1 MDKLILER
9 GFLIDCKNKI
19 MQGQSIR
26 SLAEEVHIDRKTL
39 RKKIL
44 AILSEEE
51 KEEFQKVLSN
61 NFRKNRKS
69 ARTIKKEQREENYK
83 QAIETLTL
91 LGITREDIEAIVES
105 ISKNAHTTMAKDTF
119 AMKLVEVFDFIAER
133 NEGMNLGNEGY
144 ITKQNVIHMILRDSR
159 FMTNDVERKLKPMC
173 NIFDNWSPNI
183 SKAQVNRYI
192 VEYPSIFKNSIKK
205 LKMHLI
211 IGDNF
216 LIKVG
221 KRYMSLSE
229 YILTENP
236 FLISENSQRFLEGV
250 CNLRDAHM
258 SGVISA
264 EELEKRIEP
273 IDLAWKK
280 YKLPE
285 YTDDDSFRR
294 EIKDIING
302 IDKKNERKKG
312 EEI

>member
-1 MDKLILER
+1 MDKLILEKS
-9 GFLIDCKNKI
+9 FLIDCKNKI

-39 RKKIL
+39 RKNIL
-44 AILSEEE
+44 AILSDEE

-69 ARTIKKEQREENYK
+69 AKTIKKEQREENYK
-83 QAIETLTL
+83 EAIEKLIQ
-91 LGITREDIEAIVES
+91 LGIRKEDIETIFEN
-105 ISKNAHTTMAKDTF
+105 ININQHTTMAKDTF
-119 AMKLVEVFDFIAER
+119 AIKLVEIFDFIDKR
-133 NEGMNLGNEGY
+133 NEGMNPSDKGY
-144 ITKQNVIHMILRDSR
+144 ITKQDVIHMILRDSR

-173 NIFDNWSPNI
+173 EIFDNWSPNI
-183 SKAQVNRYI
+183 SKDQVNRYI
-192 VEYPSIFKNSIKK
+192 VKYPRIFKNSIKK

-216 LIKVG
+216 LVKVG
-221 KRYMSLSE
+221 NRYMSLSE

-258 SGVISA
+258 SGVIPA

-273 IDLAWKK
+273 SDWAWQK

-302 IDKKNERKKG
+302 IDKENERKKG

>member
-39 RKKIL
+39 RKNIL

-51 KEEFQKVLSN
+51 KEKFQKVLSN
-61 NFRKNRKS
+61 NFRKNKKS

-83 QAIETLTL
+83 KAIKTLTL
-91 LGITREDIEAIVES
+91 LGIAREDIEAIFES
-105 ISKNAHTTMAKDTF
+105 INKNEHTTMAKDTF
-119 AMKLVEVFDFIAER
+119 AMKLVEIFDFIDKR
-133 NEGMNLGNEGY
+133 NEGMNPSDKGY
-144 ITKQNVIHMILRDSR
+144 ITKQDVIYMILRDSR
-159 FMTNDVERKLKPMC
+159 FMTNDVERKLEPMC
-173 NIFDNWSPNI
+173 DVFDNWSPNI
-183 SKAQVNRYI
+183 SKGQVNRYI
-192 VEYPSIFKNSIKK
+192 VEYPGIFKNSIKK

-216 LIKVG
+216 LVKTG
-221 KRYMSLSE
+221 NQYMSLSE

-258 SGVISA
+258 SGVIPA

-273 IDLAWKK
+273 INLTWKK
-280 YKLPE
+280 YELLE
-285 YTDDDSFRR
+285 YTDDKNFKKAIK
-294 EIKDIING
+294 EIIRG
-302 IDKKNERKKG
+302 VDKEGKRQKG